1 MNFTILTDND
11 TKITQPH
18 SIKVELMNHQKTMIN
33 KMLEIESSGSIKISN
48 YSIKSFSN
56 MINITGNEAEIL
68 TNVAILGDK
77 VGSGK
82 TLMIISLLTIKKII
96 NDRVIEMGGNQFYSL
111 KLKPSSP
118 LLKINLIIV
127 PHKILPQW
135 KESFE
140 KFSST
145 LKVYP
150 ISYNRD
156 IDKIINTKKEIVH
169 ISKNKEI
176 IYENE
181 EIIKEK
187 IEQYDVILIGETM
200 YKRFYKI
207 CKNYRFNRIFIDEAD
222 TIKLPREMTCQ
233 FNFLW
238 LITGTPKGLL
248 YSNKSFI
255 SKIFNNNDLNINSYF
270 VIKNDD
276 AFIEQS
282 IKLPHPKR
290 LKIKCLTPKEL
301 NIIKDLIPSSIL
313 QMINAGNTEQA
324 IKALNCNVD
333 TDENILQVITKKLVD
348 NILTIKIELEDEI
361 KKQYPLNLLNYQ
373 EKQIKNIEDQIK
385 KLNTKYENIK
395 QKIYQLNDTNCPVCM
410 SEFTN
415 PVVVSCCNN
424 TFCFDCLAVSLG
436 ELKNNK
442 CPYCKQAITTHQIH
456 VFQSDTIIK
465 NDSSNIP
472 LTLPNKYDIK
482 DKLNVL
488 IDLIQNKPNGRFMI
502 FAGFFETFQ
511 KIETKLKQLSIPFYE
526 LKGHSSTIKKHI
538 NDFKDKKVN
547 VLMLNAKNYGAG
559 MNLQIATDI
568 IIYHRFTKEMEEQI
582 IGRAQRLGRSINEP
596 LNVYYLLHDN
606 ESRDIEDKFKF
617 EDQNDIHYIDWL
629 EQEKNNENQIQ
640 IDEEKIYTIDMEN
653 PYYDNYEIEPNS
665 ENKPNSENDIK
676 LNTNTNKYSKK
687 IFIKDCE
694 NIVNVKKIN
703 KLDDDKF
710 NDNLEIYDND
720 DNDNFDNF
728 DNIDFNNF
736 DIEQFEKIF

>member
-11 TKITQPH
+11 KKITQPQ
-18 SIKVELMNHQKTMIN
+18 SIKIELMNHQKTMIN
-33 KMLEIESSGSIKISN
+33 KMLEIESTGTIKISN

-56 MINITGNEAEIL
+56 MLDVTCNDAEIL
-68 TNVAILGDK
+68 TNFAILGDK

-82 TLMIISLLTIKKII
+82 TLMIISLLAIKKII
-96 NDRVIEMGGNQFYSL
+96 NDRFIEMGGNQFYSL
-111 KLKPSSP
+111 KLKPSCP

-135 KESFE
+135 RDSFE

-156 IDKIINTKKEIVH
+156 IDKIINTKKEIVQ

-181 EIIKEK
+181 EIIKEN

-255 SKIFNNNDLNINSYF
+255 SKIFKNDNLNINSKF

-290 LKIKCLTPKEL
+290 LKIKCLSPKEL
-301 NIIKDLIPSSIL
+301 NIIKDIIPSSIL

-324 IKALNCNVD
+324 VKALNCNVD

-348 NILTIKIELEDEI
+348 IIVNKKIELEDEI
-361 KKQYPLNLLNYQ
+361 KKQYPIDLKNYH
-373 EKQIKNIEDQIK
+373 EKQIQIIEEQIK
-385 KLNTKYENIK
+385 KLNIKYDNIK
-395 QKIYQLNDTNCPVCM
+395 KKIYQLNDTNCPVCM
-410 SEFTN
+410 GEFTN

-442 CPYCKQAITTHQIH
+442 CPYCKQTITTHQIH

-472 LTLPNKYDIK
+472 LPNKYDLK
-482 DKLNVL
+482 DKLSVL
-488 IDLIQNKPNGRFMI
+488 IDLIQNKPNGRFII

-526 LKGHSSTIKKHI
+526 LKGHSSTVKKHI
-538 NDFKDKKVN
+538 NDFKDKTVN

-582 IGRAQRLGRSINEP
+582 IGRAQRLGRSNNEP

-629 EQEKNNENQIQ
+629 EQEKNKENQIQ
-640 IDEEKIYTIDMEN
+640 IDEEKIYTIDIEN
-653 PYYDNYEIEPNS
+653 SNYDNYEIELNS
-665 ENKPNSENDIK
+665 ENKSNGENNIK
-676 LNTNTNKYSKK
+676 LNKYPKN

-703 KLDDDKF
+703 KSDDDKF
-710 NDNLEIYDND
+710 NNNLEIYD
-720 DNDNFDNF
+720 DNENF

-736 DIEQFEKIF
+736 DIEQFEKIC